1 MTATVFCDEFLPM
14 VISPPVASLQPKVS
28 SLHNR
33 SHLAPYKSYFPSDK
47 SYFSSYK
54 SYFPSDKS
62 YFPSYKSYFPSY
74 KSYFSSY
81 KSYFPSDKSYFSS
94 YKSYFPLYKSYF
106 TPCKKLVKCCHELF
120 VLMLELDWFWTYVSS
135 DLLTNAVSKV
145 TGGEMIMGW
154 SDWIPLWPTTVQT
167 HCNMESFCF
176 TK

>member
-1 MTATVFCDEFLPM
+1 MTATVFCDELRPFLPM

-28 SLHNR
+28 SLHNQ
-33 SHLAPYKSYFPSDK
+33 SHLTP
-47 SYFSSYK
+47 
-54 SYFPSDKS
+54 
-62 YFPSYKSYFPSY
+62 
-74 KSYFSSY
+74 Y